1 MLWLGEKEIAKEKFY
16 ASKKP
21 IKIWDVNVDNIVFSK
36 FVETKIYMYLIAIK
50 FDKAVRPLVL
60 IKSNMSWYVKTLKI
74 EYKNSK
80 LMSYCIDDEKLLQ
93 KDKAIWTKTEDF
105 KNIELYD
112 FQSMM
117 IDI

>member
-1 MLWLGEKEIAKEKFY
+1 
-16 ASKKP
+16 
-21 IKIWDVNVDNIVFSK
+21 
-36 FVETKIYMYLIAIK
+36 
-50 FDKAVRPLVL
+50 
-60 IKSNMSWYVKTLKI
+60 
-74 EYKNSK
+74 
-80 LMSYCIDDEKLLQ
+80 MSYCIDDEKLLQ